1 MIPIPLGPLHI
12 ANIGRAPSPPAKRP
26 IPRRAPQHRQHKRPQ
41 GPQPCSTSS
50 QSEENHNLDVSS
62 SSDSSSMTA
71 INQMQMQPPP
81 AHRGH
86 PPPHRPPLP
95 RQPPQPVS
103 AKVHI
108 TQGGQRGNQRPRS
121 NTPSMNSSPSP
132 SAECDNTCDCALF
145 TGSELEKD
153 VEVGGKNILVADLK
167 HFFRRTVDGTWT
179 CKKCA

>member
-1 MIPIPLGPLHI
+1 MPIPLGPVHI
-12 ANIGRAPSPPAKRP
+12 ASIRAPSPPAKRP

-41 GPQPCSTSS
+41 GPQPCSTPS

-62 SSDSSSMTA
+62 SSDNSSMTA
-71 INQMQMQPPP
+71 INQMQMQPP
-81 AHRGH
+81 AHCGH
-86 PPPHRPPLP
+86 PPHHPPLP
-95 RQPPQPVS
+95 RQPSQSVS
-103 AKVHI
+103 RKVRI
-108 TQGGQRGNQRPRS
+108 TQGGQHGNQRSRS
-121 NTPSMNSSPSP
+121 NTPSMNSSRNP